1 MKVSDNDEFP
11 PAWTEEMIQEYE
23 QELAEDEEHL
33 IAEEDRLD
41 LLKEA
46 LDEALEQEKIGSPN
60 VAWTMLYDHWRGY
73 TDHEYYD
80 DEMAILF
87 AEQLELL
94 YERNPKLVHR
104 KIGLMLDQARS
115 EGYHSGGGYDVK
127 IIEDAIKI
135 AQDNNRPDLELDIIQ
150 EHASNQVGRYGG
162 IYWETEGL
170 SEKISELRD
179 KIFIWREEKR
189 KEKFAEDLLM
199 PTNDLISD
207 FAEGIMGVCDESLE
221 ERKQANPD
229 DYLDGDEI
237 EYGVLHQSCYE
248 LFSILTHK
256 EDAEEVIEKWT
267 NHERW
272 CVRALTQ
279 GAQRLLVVGSFFN
292 PYMSNEEIL
301 EEAED
306 VVEGDY
312 GNDDLD
318 EFVDW
323 ADSIT

>member
-1 MKVSDNDEFP
+1 MILNEILMRNPDSGEYP
-11 PAWTEEMIQEYE
+11 PAWTEKMIQEYE
-23 QELAEDEEHL
+23 EENDEDESHL
-33 IAEEDRLD
+33 VAEEDRAD
-41 LLKEA
+41 VLKEV
-46 LDEALEQEKIGSPN
+46 LDKALEQEEMGSPD
-60 VAWTMLYDHWRGY
+60 VAWHLLYYERNGY
-73 TDHEYYD
+73 TDQEYYD

-87 AEQLELL
+87 TEQLELL
-94 YERNPKLVHR
+94 YERNPKLVHQ
-104 KIGLMLDQARS
+104 KIALMLDQARN

-150 EHASNQVGRYGG
+150 EHASNQVGRHGG

-170 SEKISELRD
+170 REKISELED
-179 KIFIWREEKR
+179 KISIWREEKR
-189 KEKFAEDLLM
+189 KEEFAKDLLM

-221 ERKQANPD
+221 ERKQANPN

-237 EYGVLHQSCYE
+237 DYGILHQSCHE

-256 EDAEEVIEKWT
+256 KDAIEVIKKWT

-279 GAQRLLVVGSFFN
+279 GAEHLLEVGSFN
-292 PYMSNEEIL
+292 HS
-301 EEAED
+301 
-306 VVEGDY
+306 
-312 GNDDLD
+312 LD
-318 EFVDW
+318 EPEEESDYDGDDFENFVDW
-323 ADSIT
+323 ADAVA

>member
-1 MKVSDNDEFP
+1 MKD
-11 PAWTEEMIQEYE
+11 YE
-23 QELAEDEEHL
+23 SYEDDDEEYL
-33 IAEEDRLD
+33 VAEEDRLD
-41 LLKEA
+41 VLKEA
-46 LDEALEQEKIGSPN
+46 LDEALEQERNGLPL
-60 VAWTMLYDHWRGY
+60 VAWNILYHNWQAY
-73 TDHEYYD
+73 TDIEYYD

-104 KIGLMLDQARS
+104 KIRLMLDQARS

-150 EHASNQVGRYGG
+150 EHAGNQVGRYGG

-323 ADSIT
+323 ADSIA